1 MGKAEDI
8 EGDRRATEVLFKT
21 AVTIID
27 APDEPDRVV
36 VRAATWLRTGEDT
49 ELLPYRKPGPVSLP
63 VVGKKQDR
71 VRFEKS
77 DPGPLR

>member
-1 MGKAEDI
+1 M
-8 EGDRRATEVLFKT
+8 
-21 AVTIID
+21 ID

-36 VRAATWLRTGEDT
+36 GRAATWLRTGEDT

-71 VRFEKS
+71 GRS
-77 DPGPLR
+77 SLNGPGPLR